1 MGTIVEILVI
11 SFAFEIDNNAHL
23 SYNSF
28 GNMIII
34 YQNGIN
40 NDSKITYITSQKR
53 RTFLWKKILINWKNL
68 KN

>member
-1 MGTIVEILVI
+1 
-11 SFAFEIDNNAHL
+11 
-23 SYNSF
+23 
-28 GNMIII
+28 MIII

-53 RTFLWKKILINWKNL
+53 RTFLWKKKLKHLKNL

>member
-1 MGTIVEILVI
+1 
-11 SFAFEIDNNAHL
+11 
-23 SYNSF
+23 
-28 GNMIII
+28 MIII

-53 RTFLWKKILINWKNL
+53 RTFLWKINWKNL

>member
-11 SFAFEIDNNAHL
+11 SFAFEIDNYAHL

-53 RTFLWKKILINWKNL
+53 RTFLWKINWKNL

>member
-1 MGTIVEILVI
+1 
-11 SFAFEIDNNAHL
+11 
-23 SYNSF
+23 
-28 GNMIII
+28 MIII